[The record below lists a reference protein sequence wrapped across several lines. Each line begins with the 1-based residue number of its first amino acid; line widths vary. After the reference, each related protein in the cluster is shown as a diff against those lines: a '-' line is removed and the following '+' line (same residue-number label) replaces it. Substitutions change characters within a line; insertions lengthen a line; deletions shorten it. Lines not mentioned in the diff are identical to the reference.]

1 MSADLHFGRIE
12 RRQMRRVRNVFFV
25 GIGGVGMSAIAE
37 VLITL
42 GYTVSGSDLKP
53 SANTD
58 RLAAKGGEA
67 VFRSRG
73 GECERRLCRRHL
85 VGD

>member
-1 MSADLHFGRIE
+1 MSADIHFGRIE

-42 GYTVSGSDLKP
+42 GY
-53 SANTD
+53 
-58 RLAAKGGEA
+58 A
-67 VFRSRG
+67 VFGFEVVRQYGAFAGKGRHG
-73 GECERRLCRRHL
+73 VFRPQCGECR
-85 VGD
+85 

>member
-42 GYTVSGSDLKP
+42 GYAVSGSDCFW
-53 SANTD
+53 AT
-58 RLAAKGGEA
+58 
-67 VFRSRG
+67 
-73 GECERRLCRRHL
+73 RRKM
-85 VGD
+85 